1 MKKWLLLMFFVS
13 GCQNVN
19 QAQRYGE
26 NLSHWIGW
34 PETQLYAVWGR
45 PTQVFHVDMSEK
57 VVTYVK
63 ASQKESSIY
72 GDTGQEGF
80 SLGKWISGWF
90 EPPVMREQP
99 PIYYCKT
106 SFVIKNG
113 VVVQYNFNGD
123 YCGGE

>member
-1 MKKWLLLMFFVS
+1 MRKLLFVLLLLS

-19 QAQRYGE
+19 RAQLYGE

-34 PETQLYAVWGR
+34 PETQLYAIWGR
-45 PTQVFHVDMSEK
+45 PTQIFYVDMSEK
-57 VVTYVK
+57 VVSYVRT
-63 ASQKESSIY
+63 SQNGENIY
-72 GDTGQEGF
+72 GNVGNQGF
-80 SLGKWISGWF
+80 SLSRWISGWF
-90 EPPVMREQP
+90 EPPVMRQQP